1 MRISIISIML
11 VLGLLIGCKS
21 TKVPAVSNEDK
32 VVMEA
37 RTYIGVPYKYGGV
50 SKSGMDCSGLLL
62 RSFETID
69 YPMPRTTKDQ
79 IRLGKKVGVSSV
91 QKGDL
96 VFFKAEKGRN
106 KVTHVGL
113 VTAVVSPN
121 DIRFIHS
128 STKLGV
134 VESNLLSDYY
144 KKIFLQ
150 ARRIL

>member
-1 MRISIISIML
+1 
-11 VLGLLIGCKS
+11 
-21 TKVPAVSNEDK
+21 
-32 VVMEA
+32 
-37 RTYIGVPYKYGGV
+37 
-50 SKSGMDCSGLLL
+50 MDCSGLLL
-62 RSFETID
+62 RSFEAID
-69 YPMPRTTKDQ
+69 YPMPRTTTDQ
-79 IRLGKKVGVSSV
+79 IRLGKKVGMTSV

-106 KVTHVGL
+106 KVRHVGM
-113 VTAVVSPN
+113 VTAVVDAN

-134 VESNLLSDYY
+134 VESNLLSNYY